1 MRPNLAQ
8 RYDYGGSNRSQ
19 PVVRIDQLK
28 LGPRGRIAMRPYMN
42 SVHLFGGCRVAT
54 FIVRR
59 TLRMSVILIFAS
71 IAVFYALRI
80 APGDPSGTVLNAAA
94 TQEMREAYRERQ
106 GLNEPLY
113 KQYFVYIGNLVRG
126 DFGVSLINGADMID
140 LLQEYGKN
148 SLILGVTAFVLT
160 HLLGVPLGILAAA
173 RRNSIIDGAISSF
186 SVLGMGI
193 PNFWL
198 ALLLILLFSSKLHW
212 LPSSGCCGANYL
224 IMPAVVLAAEGTA
237 VTVRMMRSSMLEQL
251 GQDFVRT
258 HRSKGLSEWEII
270 AKRVSRTALI
280 PVVSLA
286 GLRLGWIV
294 GYSLIVETIFR
305 WPGVGYLLVDS
316 VIRRDYPVAQFF
328 SLLLVVVVVVSNL
341 LADLAYGLVD
351 PRIRTR

>member
-1 MRPNLAQ
+1 MA
-8 RYDYGGSNRSQ
+8 
-19 PVVRIDQLK
+19 I
-28 LGPRGRIAMRPYMN
+28 
-42 SVHLFGGCRVAT
+42 
-54 FIVRR
+54 
-59 TLRMSVILIFAS
+59 ILVLAS

-80 APGDPSGTVLNAAA
+80 APGDPSGTQLNAAA

-106 GLNEPLY
+106 GLNAPIW
-113 KQYFVYIGNLVRG
+113 KQYFIYMGNLAQG
-126 DFGVSLINGADMID
+126 DFGKSLVTGKGMID
-140 LLQEYGKN
+140 LLKEYGKN
-148 SLILGVTAFVLT
+148 SLILGLTAFVLT
-160 HLLGVPLGILAAA
+160 HLLGIPLGIIAAA
-173 RRNSIIDGAISSF
+173 RRNSIVDGVISSF

-212 LPSSGCCGANYL
+212 LPSAGCCGVNYL
-224 IMPAVVLAAEGTA
+224 IMPAIVLAAEGTA

-258 HRSKGLSEWEII
+258 HRSKGLSEWTII
-270 AKRVSRTALI
+270 GRRVSRTALI

-305 WPGVGYLLVDS
+305 WPGVGYLLVDA

-341 LADLAYGLVD
+341 LADLAYGVVD